1 MSGKGKKHNW
11 GERGSIEEEII
22 VPKKQ
27 NMEAASPDPKVQG
40 NSTHSEEGCY
50 PNEENE
56 ISLKEVMLLLQNVQ
70 QTLQEMRAENR
81 NSMNELREL
90 KASFNKQSTVIDT
103 LRQALKGAEKVTDQL
118 NKSVESLRKK
128 VEKQQNDSEIN
139 ELYDQQDNIEQY
151 TCKNSLEIHGIPEEL
166 YTSTEDV
173 IIKLGEQLQVPIS
186 PEDIKISHKLY
197 SGKNNPKHIIVKFIS
212 HKKKSQLYK
221 KRTELRKIKLVDM
234 FPGSSMA
241 ATAKSRGLF
250 INENLTSY
258 RKHIMKKA
266 NNLKKDNLLQNVW
279 TLDGK
284 IFVKTSPEGS
294 PIRIYCE
301 DDLDNL

>member
-1 MSGKGKKHNW
+1 MSGKGKKHKR

-22 VPKKQ
+22 VAKKQ
-27 NMEAASPDPKVQG
+27 NMEAASSDLKVQG

-81 NSMNELREL
+81 NSTNELREL

-128 VEKQQNDSEIN
+128 VEKQQNEIN

-151 TCKNSLEIHGIPEEL
+151 TRKDSLEIHGIPEEL

-186 PEDIKISHKLY
+186 PEDIEISHKLY
-197 SGKNNPKHIIVKFIS
+197 SGKNNPKNIIVKFIS
-212 HKKKSQLYK
+212 HKELYK
-221 KRTELRKIKLVDM
+221 KRTDLRKIKLVDM

>member
-1 MSGKGKKHNW
+1 
-11 GERGSIEEEII
+11 
-22 VPKKQ
+22 
-27 NMEAASPDPKVQG
+27 
-40 NSTHSEEGCY
+40 
-50 PNEENE
+50 
-56 ISLKEVMLLLQNVQ
+56 MLLLQNVQ

-81 NSMNELREL
+81 NSTNELREL
-90 KASFNKQSTVIDT
+90 KALFNKQSTVIDT
-103 LRQALKGAEKVTDQL
+103 LRQALKGAAKVTDQL

-128 VEKQQNDSEIN
+128 VEKQ
-139 ELYDQQDNIEQY
+139 LYDQQDNIEQY
-151 TCKNSLEIHGIPEEL
+151 TRKNSLEIHGIPEEL

-186 PEDIKISHKLY
+186 PEDIEISHKLY
-197 SGKNNPKHIIVKFIS
+197 SGKNNPKNIIVKFIS

-241 ATAKSRGLF
+241 ATAKFRGLF

>member
-1 MSGKGKKHNW
+1 M
-11 GERGSIEEEII
+11 
-22 VPKKQ
+22 
-27 NMEAASPDPKVQG
+27 
-40 NSTHSEEGCY
+40 
-50 PNEENE
+50 
-56 ISLKEVMLLLQNVQ
+56 
-70 QTLQEMRAENR
+70 
-81 NSMNELREL
+81 
-90 KASFNKQSTVIDT
+90 
-103 LRQALKGAEKVTDQL
+103 
-118 NKSVESLRKK
+118 
-128 VEKQQNDSEIN
+128 
-139 ELYDQQDNIEQY
+139 
-151 TCKNSLEIHGIPEEL
+151 
-166 YTSTEDV
+166 
-173 IIKLGEQLQVPIS
+173 IIKLGEQLQAPIS
-186 PEDIKISHKLY
+186 PEDIEISHKLY
-197 SGKNNPKHIIVKFIS
+197 SGKNNPKNIIVKFIS

-241 ATAKSRGLF
+241 ATAESRGLF